1 MYNHFVYSSNDHNIV
16 NQLYLKKKDVTISG
30 EGVYKSSLDYFFFF
44 FCLSICNHLKI
55 EGVLCE
61 RYAYHCSSQGF

>member
-44 FCLSICNHLKI
+44 FT
-55 EGVLCE
+55 
-61 RYAYHCSSQGF
+61 AYQSAIISK

>member
-44 FCLSICNHLKI
+44 LLLINLQ
-55 EGVLCE
+55 
-61 RYAYHCSSQGF
+61 SSQNRRGTL